1 MKHNEPVII
10 RVGFDMDG
18 GFGGRWNIDLAHPA
32 YHDFVPVLP
41 ARALDDA
48 VFALR
53 HLHDMRPLVRARE
66 QREARNRVIEA
77 HFAEC
82 ARQLIDQIEAKE
94 GWGKLV

>member
-18 GFGGRWNIDLAHPA
+18 GFGGRWNIDLAHHT

-41 ARALDDA
+41 ERALDDA
-48 VFALR
+48 LFALR
-53 HLHDMRPLVRARE
+53 CLRDMEPLVRARK
-66 QREARNRVIEA
+66 QREARNRAIEV

-82 ARQLIDQIEAKE
+82 ARQLITQIEAKE